1 MPDNSMAIFYSG
13 VNMVRAN
20 DVDFEFHQDPN
31 FYYLTGLNEPNS
43 ILVLFKTPYLF
54 DNDSINELLLIK
66 ERN

>member
-13 VNMVRAN
+13 INMVRSN

-43 ILVLFKTPYLF
+43 ILVLFKNLIYLTMIVLM
-54 DNDSINELLLIK
+54 NYIN
-66 ERN
+66 

>member
-1 MPDNSMAIFYSG
+1 MPENSMAIFYSG

-43 ILVLFKTPYLF
+43 ILIFLKSFLF
-54 DNDSINELLLIK
+54 
-66 ERN
+66 